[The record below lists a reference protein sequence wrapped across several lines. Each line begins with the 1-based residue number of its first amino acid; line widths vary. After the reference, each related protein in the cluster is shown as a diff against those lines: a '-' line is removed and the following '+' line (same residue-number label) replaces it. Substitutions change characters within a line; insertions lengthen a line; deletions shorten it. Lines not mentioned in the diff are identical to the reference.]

1 MDIFINQK
9 LKQINQEDFN
19 FLVKNGKRSSI
30 LLNFDFESLIYCK
43 WGFVKETLPELFLKN
58 DFEQL
63 FFLILK
69 DRGLFPFF
77 IDVQRISIN
86 EAIAFILWLIDEM
99 KSITEL
105 ETQYLSSDPDVKM
118 LQSGIKKLDKFGNLN
133 TLDNLAKGDI
143 LKYDSI
149 KQIPYNVIFDKQY
162 MEVTKSEIEKKLSKI
177 K

>member
-1 MDIFINQK
+1 MATLNNK
-9 LKQINQEDFN
+9 LQQISQEDFN

-63 FFLILK
+63 FYLMLK
-69 DRGLFPFF
+69 DRGQNWF
-77 IDVQRISIN
+77 ICDIQRISIKDVVS
-86 EAIAFILWLIDEM
+86 FILWIIDEM
-99 KSITEL
+99 KSINEL
-105 ETQYLSSDPDVKM
+105 ESQYLRSEPDIKM
-118 LQSGIKKLDKFGNLN
+118 LQAGIQKLDQFGLLN

-143 LKYDSI
+143 LKYDEI
-149 KQIPYNVIFDKQY
+149 RNAPYNVIFDKQY
-162 MEVTKSEIEKKLSKI
+162 MEVTKSDIEKKLSKI